1 MRGVALVSACTVTAD
16 AVVAAGDLGLV
27 RVGRSFHVA
36 PEAVA
41 AYKRHLVEAGRHT
54 AA

>member
-1 MRGVALVSACTVTAD
+1 VLD
-16 AVVAAGDLGLV
+16 GDLV
-27 RVGRSFHVA
+27 HVA

-41 AYKRHLVEAGRHT
+41 AYKRHLVEAERNT